1 MKIISKATS
10 YKVDC
15 NRCASIIEFDLLEIE
30 QEGYSPI
37 NYFVKCP
44 ICNEHIKV
52 ASDHFF

>member
-10 YKVDC
+10 YKMDY